1 MWLIFFVV
9 VVSQG
14 KSINWVY
21 TNKKS
26 DNIPILLNRNAKIF
40 IQWFTGKFCIL
51 ENMLVSKIWQIIS
64 LNMSLPS
71 SLAEV
76 SHNRSKCRPTN
87 WNIIDFLHKKNICE
101 KQLGYLWLIEESKA
115 SGLPAREMLPSA
127 CSQIGLRVRDWVK
140 GSPDIKK
147 W

>member
-1 MWLIFFVV
+1 
-9 VVSQG
+9 
-14 KSINWVY
+14 
-21 TNKKS
+21 
-26 DNIPILLNRNAKIF
+26 
-40 IQWFTGKFCIL
+40 
-51 ENMLVSKIWQIIS
+51 
-64 LNMSLPS
+64 MSLPS

-127 CSQIGLRVRDWVK
+127 CSQKKKKKIVSDLFMLQIVHEIGDAITNYMI
-140 GSPDIKK
+140 SMAYS
-147 W
+147 